1 MSAKR
6 VKMLGVGAD
15 IGVTVALQVLGS
27 AVAFLFQMLVLRAL
41 SKDDSGIYFLVN
53 SYVTIASGL
62 GDFGLA
68 AVITP
73 RLSVARGE
81 ATPAFKVAVH
91 IRIAALLVSWILLNL
106 YLVII
111 GQGQLLLLTNAAYL
125 WVLLSSRATGL
136 RQLYEI
142 LWRLRGRTYVI
153 TAITM
158 IDATIGLVGLYL
170 VYRFGHVTTLE
181 ALFISS
187 VCNLP
192 GFIVVMIPIISR
204 LRASGV
210 MRVRIPRRFYTGMV
224 MASLPVG
231 LMGFLGQVS
240 GQLETLVIGMSR
252 TMTTSDISAFNAAT
266 KPLIATLF
274 IAVAVSYGVVPI
286 IAQSTKGVRNDHSF
300 AFIVSLT
307 LRILGVIGMGGA
319 VVAMLFARE
328 IMSIFG
334 PQFIGD
340 AYILK
345 MYSLVSALVYLVVMF
360 DQFLLAIGQRK
371 QTLYGAMLYLG
382 IALVTELFAVRS
394 WGISGL
400 IFAKT
405 FATFC
410 MLAFQASR
418 FSPEIRIAILK
429 ATARLLPSIG
439 VMAAALLLTGEM
451 ELIPRSLIVIL
462 STLGAVLLSRA
473 VTVAELVT
481 LKSMRIR

>member
-1 MSAKR
+1 
-6 VKMLGVGAD
+6 
-15 IGVTVALQVLGS
+15 
-27 AVAFLFQMLVLRAL
+27 
-41 SKDDSGIYFLVN
+41 
-53 SYVTIASGL
+53 
-62 GDFGLA
+62 
-68 AVITP
+68 
-73 RLSVARGE
+73 
-81 ATPAFKVAVH
+81 
-91 IRIAALLVSWILLNL
+91 
-106 YLVII
+106 
-111 GQGQLLLLTNAAYL
+111 
-125 WVLLSSRATGL
+125 
-136 RQLYEI
+136 
-142 LWRLRGRTYVI
+142 
-153 TAITM
+153 
-158 IDATIGLVGLYL
+158 
-170 VYRFGHVTTLE
+170 
-181 ALFISS
+181 
-187 VCNLP
+187 
-192 GFIVVMIPIISR
+192 
-204 LRASGV
+204 
-210 MRVRIPRRFYTGMV
+210 
-224 MASLPVG
+224 
-231 LMGFLGQVS
+231 
-240 GQLETLVIGMSR
+240 
-252 TMTTSDISAFNAAT
+252 MTTSDISAFNAAT

-319 VVAMLFARE
+319 VVAILFARE

-334 PQFIGD
+334 PQFVGD

-360 DQFLLAIGQRK
+360 DQFLLAIGRRK

-410 MLAFQASR
+410 MLAFQGSR

-451 ELIPRSLIVIL
+451 ELMPRSLIVIP
-462 STLGAVLLSRA
+462 STICAVLLSRA